1 MTCGKGE
8 STGLTKSSAVAA
20 FRQAK
25 ETGACRCLSPQPS
38 DDWDL
43 TRAPDS
49 LIGNRK
55 KLTSKDVTVL
65 LFCIV
70 NKFAVK
76 DVDIHVHISRSWF
89 SSSPLDL
96 LTKSRSSCVFGTPYQ
111 GWPFFSIS
119 RSKRDFLIQK
129 LVVYGKLLW
138 TTGVGSN
145 FESGWR
151 QPEKTMPKQRIS
163 AWKGKDNK
171 DRVINSLFSILIQ
184 FY

>member
-1 MTCGKGE
+1 MVCFLNPCWIHLGDKVRFVCICHSPTLYTFRHGCMTCGKGE

-38 DDWDL
+38 DDWDF
-43 TRAPDS
+43 TRAQDG
-49 LIGNRK
+49 LISNRK
-55 KLTSKDVTVL
+55 TLTSKDVTVL

-96 LTKSRSSCVFGTPYQ
+96 LTKSRSSCVFWNSLSRVTIFFFNFTVKSGTS
-111 GWPFFSIS
+111 WS
-119 RSKRDFLIQK
+119 RSYTCIWEVTLNHWCR
-129 LVVYGKLLW
+129 
-138 TTGVGSN
+138 
-145 FESGWR
+145 
-151 QPEKTMPKQRIS
+151 
-163 AWKGKDNK
+163 
-171 DRVINSLFSILIQ
+171 
-184 FY
+184 